1 MGEAPVTAA
10 EPEVAARSWLQQVR
24 LPYLLLLA
32 PPALTLALALL
43 LVAGANV
50 LPQRV
55 ALQLGAG
62 GTPAVYGAAQDLLF
76 LPFGGLLI
84 WLVNTALGLLLNTV
98 ARLRPAAMALW
109 IGSAA
114 VQLLL
119 AAASIRLLLAG

>member
-10 EPEVAARSWLQQVR
+10 EPEAAARSWLQQVR

-43 LVAGANV
+43 LVAGANL

-62 GTPAVYGAAQDLLF
+62 GKPDVYGAAQDLLL

-109 IGSAA
+109 IGSAV

>member
-10 EPEVAARSWLQQVR
+10 EPEAAARSWLQQVR

-43 LVAGANV
+43 LVAGANL

-55 ALQLGAG
+55 ALQLGTG
-62 GTPAVYGAAQDLLF
+62 GKTDVYGATQDLLF

-98 ARLRPAAMALW
+98 ARLRPAA
-109 IGSAA
+109 
-114 VQLLL
+114 
-119 AAASIRLLLAG
+119 

>member
-10 EPEVAARSWLQQVR
+10 EPEAAARSWLQQVR
-24 LPYLLLLA
+24 MPYLLLLA

-43 LVAGANV
+43 LVAGANL
-50 LPQRV
+50 LPHRE
-55 ALQLGAG
+55 ALQIGAG
-62 GTPAVYGAAQDLLF
+62 GKTDVYGAAQDLHF

-109 IGSAA
+109 IGSAV

-119 AAASIRLLLAG
+119 AAAGIQLLLAG

>member
-1 MGEAPVTAA
+1 MSEAPETAA
-10 EPEVAARSWLQQVR
+10 QPEAAAAGWRQQMR

-32 PPALTLALALL
+32 PPVLTSALALL
-43 LVAGANV
+43 LFIGASP

-62 GTPAVYGAAQDLLF
+62 GKPDVYGAAQDLLF

-84 WLVNTALGLLLNTV
+84 CLVNTALGLLLNTV

-109 IGSAA
+109 IGSAV

-119 AAASIRLLLAG
+119 AAACIRLLLAG